1 MKLRY
6 LYSIMCIF
14 SLLALPGCREEE
26 AVQTSEG
33 IRTVTVNLGI
43 AMSRAEGHDVIAQG
57 EADDMSIWIYD
68 QDGKS
73 LQYKKVDNPKFT
85 GVDIAGNPIE
95 TVTMD
100 FDITDVEKLQFR
112 ILMNTD
118 NINIAYNDASLTL
131 DATTSMEEIDGATFT
146 LGTTALESDNKVP
159 MYGKEK
165 DEVIISNKR
174 DYNVEIE
181 VKRAV
186 SKLELF
192 FTKESEN
199 SDLAITGITLKN
211 IPDKGFLAREATT
224 DDALTYSTEDIPLF
238 TGSENIDKYLSE
250 DIFGDF
256 STKPENFKSI
266 TLSQSYLL
274 ENPYNTEWSNNGK
287 TDYEGL
293 PQGEEEVENAYVATV
308 SYTLNSK
315 VETRSFVLPEVK
327 RNIWNKIFVR
337 VNDNGELIIQYK
349 ALPWDKVESSIGYAP
364 QHVNTSSNPFAD
376 EASYND
382 FINGSN
388 YVLFPLTNYEDY
400 NTTQSLFN
408 YLYTNPQKGDNEAR
422 LCILTRPTYDESTY
436 EKDKDKHMSLK
447 TGSAGARYLF
457 MLTGPE
463 GATWEAHL
471 DDPDGN
477 FEFSTSVNDDDFAD
491 CTDKDF
497 SKEVRMATHGIA
509 RKQPYIIQII
519 ATHLYTGYQEGM
531 DGTISESDKDNDEFK
546 NAYANLGLKEDEEKW
561 KPYFEDRKYLT
572 DWGKDKWDNKKVVEA
587 NFYITVKLTDG
598 SEYKLTI
605 NPSFEGSSIAN
616 KYFPFKEK
624 RRFAGTDTDIWIRHL
639 RAQYGWRNLECLARD
654 LKEDIIEEGQDEA
667 ESWNKADW
675 WTVNPYWNSEHVE
688 SVWKK

>member
-1 MKLRY
+1 M
-6 LYSIMCIF
+6 
-14 SLLALPGCREEE
+14 
-26 AVQTSEG
+26 
-33 IRTVTVNLGI
+33 
-43 AMSRAEGHDVIAQG
+43 
-57 EADDMSIWIYD
+57 
-68 QDGKS
+68 
-73 LQYKKVDNPKFT
+73 
-85 GVDIAGNPIE
+85 
-95 TVTMD
+95 
-100 FDITDVEKLQFR
+100 
-112 ILMNTD
+112 
-118 NINIAYNDASLTL
+118 
-131 DATTSMEEIDGATFT
+131 
-146 LGTTALESDNKVP
+146 
-159 MYGKEK
+159 
-165 DEVIISNKR
+165 
-174 DYNVEIE
+174 
-181 VKRAV
+181 
-186 SKLELF
+186 F
-192 FTKESEN
+192 FTKESEK
-199 SDLAITGITLKN
+199 SDLAITEITLKN
-211 IPDKGFLAREATT
+211 IPDKGFLAKEATT
-224 DDALTYSTEDIPLF
+224 DDALTYSTQDITLF

-256 STKPENFKSI
+256 STKPENFTSI
-266 TLSQSYLL
+266 TLSQPYLL
-274 ENPYNTEWSNNGK
+274 ENPYNTAWSDNGNA
-287 TDYEGL
+287 DYEF
-293 PQGEEEVENAYVATV
+293 PQPEEADEKAYVVTV
-308 SYTLNSK
+308 SYTLNNTA
-315 VETRSFVLPEVK
+315 ETRSFVLPEVK

-349 ALPWDKVESSIGYAP
+349 ALPWELVESSIGYAP
-364 QHVNTSSNPFAD
+364 QHVNTSSNPFTDAD
-376 EASYND
+376 SYNE
-382 FINGSN
+382 FVNGNN

-531 DGTISESDKDNDEFK
+531 DGTISDSDKDDEQFK
-546 NAYANLGLKEDEEKW
+546 NAYANLNLGEDEEKW
-561 KPYFEDRKYLT
+561 KEYFDYKYLT

-605 NPSFEGSSIAN
+605 NPSFEGSSIDN

-654 LKEDIIEEGQDEA
+654 LKEDIIDEDGNEPEA
-667 ESWNKADW
+667 WNKAYW

>member
-14 SLLALPGCREEE
+14 SLLALSGCREEE

-33 IRTVTVNLGI
+33 TRTVTVNLGI
-43 AMSRAEGHDVIAQG
+43 AMSRAEKGSDIGDGTPEEMQVWIFESGTNNCLAYIPNNSPVFSGSDLLG
-57 EADDMSIWIYD
+57 ELVNTDEYKIELDNNITALDFYVVLNGSNGEGINLDNESTPDDIKAASFTALS
-68 QDGKS
+68 GVT
-73 LQYKKVDNPKFT
+73 VDNEVPAYGCWTGFSVADHKNSYTLPK
-85 GVDIAGNPIE
+85 PIE
-95 TVTMD
+95 VT
-100 FDITDVEKLQFR
+100 
-112 ILMNTD
+112 
-118 NINIAYNDASLTL
+118 
-131 DATTSMEEIDGATFT
+131 
-146 LGTTALESDNKVP
+146 
-159 MYGKEK
+159 
-165 DEVIISNKR
+165 
-174 DYNVEIE
+174 
-181 VKRAV
+181 RAV

-192 FTKESEN
+192 FTKESEK
-199 SDLAITGITLKN
+199 SDLTISEIKLKN

-224 DDALTYSTEDIPLF
+224 NDDALTYSTEDITLF
-238 TGSENIDKYLSE
+238 AGSESIDVFLSE

-256 STKPENFKSI
+256 STKPERFKSI
-266 TLSQSYLL
+266 MLSQPYLL
-274 ENPYNTEWSNNGK
+274 ENPYNTRWSDNGK

-293 PQGEEEVENAYVATV
+293 PQVGGEVKNAYVATV
-308 SYTLNSK
+308 SYTLNSRT
-315 VETRSFVLPEVK
+315 EERSFVLPEVK

-349 ALPWDKVESSIGYAP
+349 ALPWELVESSIGYAP
-364 QHVNTSSNPFAD
+364 QHVNTSTNPFAD
-376 EASYND
+376 ETSYNE
-382 FINGSN
+382 FVNGNN

-422 LCILTRPTYDESTY
+422 LCIITRPTYDESTY
-436 EKDKDKHMSLK
+436 KDDKDKHMSLK

-519 ATHLYTGYQEGM
+519 ATHLYTGYKEGM

-561 KPYFEDRKYLT
+561 KEYFDYKYLT

-605 NPSFEGSSIAN
+605 NPSFEGSNIDN

-654 LKEDIIEEGQDEA
+654 LKEDIIDEDGNEPEA
-667 ESWNKADW
+667 WNKADW

>member
-26 AVQTSEG
+26 AMQTSEG
-33 IRTVTVNLGI
+33 TRTVTVNLGI

-408 YLYTNPQKGDNEAR
+408 Y
-422 LCILTRPTYDESTY
+422 
-436 EKDKDKHMSLK
+436 H
-447 TGSAGARYLF
+447 
-457 MLTGPE
+457 
-463 GATWEAHL
+463 
-471 DDPDGN
+471 
-477 FEFSTSVNDDDFAD
+477 
-491 CTDKDF
+491 
-497 SKEVRMATHGIA
+497 
-509 RKQPYIIQII
+509 
-519 ATHLYTGYQEGM
+519 
-531 DGTISESDKDNDEFK
+531 
-546 NAYANLGLKEDEEKW
+546 
-561 KPYFEDRKYLT
+561 
-572 DWGKDKWDNKKVVEA
+572 
-587 NFYITVKLTDG
+587 
-598 SEYKLTI
+598 
-605 NPSFEGSSIAN
+605 
-616 KYFPFKEK
+616 
-624 RRFAGTDTDIWIRHL
+624 
-639 RAQYGWRNLECLARD
+639 
-654 LKEDIIEEGQDEA
+654 
-667 ESWNKADW
+667 
-675 WTVNPYWNSEHVE
+675 
-688 SVWKK
+688 